1 MKTQARDMTEGS
13 IVKNII
19 LFYIPL
25 AIGGLFQQLYSFV
38 DSVVVGRGIGS
49 QALAAVGATS
59 IVIWLTLG
67 FAMGLTRGFCIHISQ
82 AYGKKDYHLVNRGFL
97 VASVLSLIVGTIIT
111 IGGFL
116 LIRPFL
122 ITMHT
127 PGEILEQSLDYIRV
141 ILIGFVVTVLNNLF
155 MSVLQALGDSSTPFW
170 ALLVSSAA
178 NIGLDCIFVL
188 TLKWGVQ
195 GAAAATVLSQVFS
208 MIICAAGLKRMKF
221 VSLRDGCV
229 SGNARLTAS
238 MLRTGLPVGIMS
250 TVTAVGGMI
259 LQFFVNDLGASAMAA
274 YAASTKIRGV
284 IGEFSNALGMTFMT
298 FVGQNYGAQ
307 KYDRIKRGARAGLI
321 LSVLI
326 HIPLSAMEVFGGKW
340 IASLMVTDQ
349 PVVELCGQYL
359 FVVGIFV
366 FFLGFLMVFR
376 NCIQGMGNTWI
387 PMLSGGLEVISR
399 LIFGYWLGR
408 HSFMGIAAAESSA
421 WVSVSIM
428 LGIAF
433 FVLFRKVLRTQIS
446 VDTADAENRGTIS

>member
-1 MKTQARDMTEGS
+1 MTEGS

-82 AYGKKDYHLVNRGFL
+82 AYGKKDYHLVNRGFFAAL
-97 VASVLSLIVGTIIT
+97 VLSLIVGTIIT
-111 IGGFL
+111 ISGFL
-116 LIRPFL
+116 VIREFL
-122 ITMHT
+122 ILMHT
-127 PGEILEQSLDYIRV
+127 PGEILEQSLDYIKV
-141 ILIGFVVTVLNNLF
+141 ILLGFLITVLNNLF

-170 ALLVSSAA
+170 ALLVSSVT
-178 NIGLDCIFVL
+178 NIGLDCMFVL
-188 TLKWGVQ
+188 TLKGGVQ

-208 MIICAAGLKRMKF
+208 MIICVAGLKRMKF
-221 VSLRDGCV
+221 VSFADGCV
-229 SGNARLTAS
+229 RGNARLAGS

-259 LQFFVNDLGASAMAA
+259 LQFLVNDLGASAVAA
-274 YAASTKIRGV
+274 YAVSTKIRGV

-307 KYDRIKRGARAGLI
+307 KYDRIKRGVQTGLI
-321 LSVLI
+321 LSVVI
-326 HIPLSAMEVFGGKW
+326 HIPLSAMEVFGGKK
-340 IASLMVTDQ
+340 IASLMVTD
-349 PVVELCGQYL
+349 PSVVELCGQYL
-359 FVVGIFV
+359 LVVGIFV

-399 LIFGYWLGR
+399 MIFGYWLGR

-433 FVLFRKVLRTQIS
+433 FILFRKVLRTQ
-446 VDTADAENRGTIS
+446 TPGKRTDAGNRGTVS